1 MDTISQDVRND
12 YMNYGF
18 SLGVEPDKKWHGSV
32 SIFSTLSTS
41 TLLCYYFL
49 NPNDPI
55 TRR

>member
-32 SIFSTLSTS
+32 SIFSTFDVNLTV
-41 TLLCYYFL
+41 LLFFL